1 VLDKVVLRVAVDP
14 KDKNLK
20 RRGVL
25 IEVNQ
30 SVEDQEQMPGL
41 ETSVV
46 HQRRV
51 LGLENELQWPEVV
64 SGETQSL

>member
-1 VLDKVVLRVAVDP
+1 MFEGSSGSKRR
-14 KDKNLK
+14 NLK

-30 SVEDQEQMPGL
+30 SVEDQEQVPGP

-46 HQRRV
+46 CQGQV
-51 LGLENELQWPEVV
+51 PGLENKLQWPEVV
-64 SGETQSL
+64 PGETQSVQLD

>member
-1 VLDKVVLRVAVDP
+1 MDP

-30 SVEDQEQMPGL
+30 GVEDQGQVPGP
-41 ETSVV
+41 ETGVA
-46 HQRRV
+46 HQ
-51 LGLENELQWPEVV
+51 GQIPELENELQWPEVV